1 MNGSIIILG
10 SSGSVGTQ
18 AADVARAHNIKVDAI
33 TAGKNV
39 KVAEEQIREF
49 KPRFC
54 AMADETAARD
64 LAARVADTGT
74 KIFAGADGIVE
85 AINATDA
92 KVAVNSILGLAGLAP
107 TLAAAKRG
115 MRIAIAN
122 KESLVAAGDIVKA
135 EVKAGGA
142 DLIPVDSE
150 HSAIFQCLHTGQK
163 SDVKRLLLT
172 ASGGPFYGYTAEQL
186 RAVTRADALKHPTWS
201 MGAKITIDSATL
213 MNKGLEVIEA
223 VRLFDVKPCQI
234 QVVVHRESIIHS
246 AVEYIDNA
254 VIAEL
259 SHPDMRECVQFAITY
274 PDRCEAVIEPLD
286 LFKVGTL
293 TFKEADRKTFRLL
306 DLAYK
311 AIEAGGLLPAVLSS
325 ANEAAVALFLS
336 DKIAFYQIAEVV
348 EEAMISFANKQNFT
362 VDDVFAADKE
372 VRDAIAAKF

>member
-142 DLIPVDSE
+142 ELIPVDSE
-150 HSAIFQCLHTGQK
+150 HSYFPVPSHWQK
-163 SDVKRLLLT
+163 KR
-172 ASGGPFYGYTAEQL
+172 G
-186 RAVTRADALKHPTWS
+186 
-201 MGAKITIDSATL
+201 
-213 MNKGLEVIEA
+213 
-223 VRLFDVKPCQI
+223 
-234 QVVVHRESIIHS
+234 
-246 AVEYIDNA
+246 
-254 VIAEL
+254 
-259 SHPDMRECVQFAITY
+259 
-274 PDRCEAVIEPLD
+274 
-286 LFKVGTL
+286 
-293 TFKEADRKTFRLL
+293 
-306 DLAYK
+306 
-311 AIEAGGLLPAVLSS
+311 
-325 ANEAAVALFLS
+325 
-336 DKIAFYQIAEVV
+336 
-348 EEAMISFANKQNFT
+348 
-362 VDDVFAADKE
+362 
-372 VRDAIAAKF
+372 